1 MAQNKSGRTEKSKT
15 QKEIDKLESD
25 AAEIK
30 IEEFT
35 VQGQEITNQQA
46 FDEFQKLS
54 NNYWLRDGRL
64 QETSDM
70 NTDVDLLM
78 SYYSFKEQCSH
89 LPTKEYNILNA
100 KQYIAKCYYKKMVI
114 QMKLAVGSPFKGLSF
129 TNLVLEQKKAQVL
142 ELFGKMMSVEE
153 VHRIAVQDWGLQ
165 VTIPGLENF
174 RKENITKITELQASY
189 IRDFSNIKLGYKRS
203 RLDELTWLYYD
214 TKAEYEKTKNREDK
228 KFLKEL
234 LEAVKKEVEGDLI
247 RIQGDI
253 QMNIEATLNSH
264 ISTEVLKKLPI
275 NELIITRVCARVG
288 KNPLV
293 LLHRLQNSYYSAFTG
308 FKPDASINIF
318 EDTPEYPSAFVYD
331 LDKLQQINR
340 SKEIEDAQVVQTMN
354 NRITT
359 TPNQK
364 QQGLS
369 LKQIIQNKLKEQQEN
384 LALGRTDVLVVDGAP
399 K

>member
-174 RKENITKITELQASY
+174 RKENIY
-189 IRDFSNIKLGYKRS
+189 R
-203 RLDELTWLYYD
+203 
-214 TKAEYEKTKNREDK
+214 
-228 KFLKEL
+228 
-234 LEAVKKEVEGDLI
+234 
-247 RIQGDI
+247 
-253 QMNIEATLNSH
+253 
-264 ISTEVLKKLPI
+264 
-275 NELIITRVCARVG
+275 
-288 KNPLV
+288 
-293 LLHRLQNSYYSAFTG
+293 
-308 FKPDASINIF
+308 
-318 EDTPEYPSAFVYD
+318 
-331 LDKLQQINR
+331 
-340 SKEIEDAQVVQTMN
+340 
-354 NRITT
+354 
-359 TPNQK
+359 
-364 QQGLS
+364 
-369 LKQIIQNKLKEQQEN
+369 
-384 LALGRTDVLVVDGAP
+384 
-399 K
+399 